1 MPSNAQPGQP
11 AVTTYRHAHKD
22 EVIGLILHIQNAESG
37 VGIALE
43 DQPDLRDIPRNYSD
57 TGGGFWVA
65 LDGTA
70 HVVGT
75 IGLQI
80 KTPQV
85 AVLKKFFVSAAWR
98 GAGMGCA
105 SRLFDELMSHAGRNG
120 ITTIVLDTPS
130 VSVRSH
136 QFYKRQGFV
145 QVTAADLP
153 VRYDFPDR
161 NSLFFRLDL
170 APL

>member
-1 MPSNAQPGQP
+1 
-11 AVTTYRHAHKD
+11 
-22 EVIGLILHIQNAESG
+22 
-37 VGIALE
+37 
-43 DQPDLRDIPRNYSD
+43 
-57 TGGGFWVA
+57 
-65 LDGTA
+65 
-70 HVVGT
+70 
-75 IGLQI
+75 
-80 KTPQV
+80 
-85 AVLKKFFVSAAWR
+85 
-98 GAGMGCA
+98 
-105 SRLFDELMSHAGRNG
+105 MSHAGRNG